1 MRARSPRLGLAI
13 NQGFLGCGDYSF
25 KTGDSLISW
34 VLKLVINQVI
44 NQGARRFGGHTA
56 VVGRRRVVCQ

>member
-1 MRARSPRLGLAI
+1 MPQSAHSSNGEGANMRKLGYL
-13 NQGFLGCGDYSF
+13 LG
-25 KTGDSLISW
+25 LISW